1 MQDWYLMTSPNVTS
15 GYEDDAIS
23 EFAQSNFTDVL
34 ATSFSDSVTLYNS
47 DLTLISTTKAVVQG
61 NTSNNEN
68 ATKIREIL
76 FPIGTCKTGMLVL
89 YDNAYWMITG
99 YPGNNKSYEKAVMKI
114 CNYLLKWQDAF
125 GNIIERW
132 CITESDESLGVDGN
146 RTVPLGDGKMNII
159 IPYDSE
165 TIKIRKDKRFYIDN
179 NLADPIPY
187 KVTNASTTSNVRNG
201 HGYLTF
207 VVSEG
212 QTIPE
217 KDRPDLMLCDYIS
230 PTVTPTPAPD
240 ERLISSTIT
249 GITTL
254 KIGYAKTYTVA
265 FTDASGNALTDVNF
279 TWNVVSD
286 FDSAITKTISGQSIT
301 LKVSDDTYVGK
312 TIALQVVIDGTVNSS
327 VVITVKPLL

>member
-1 MQDWYLMTSPNVTS
+1 MDRYTARINLHGTTDRERALNIAKIDLSNRLPRNPSYKLIKIDGIDSSLIIDSESNVHYKAIKSMPNKVFYAGQIVDFANSKYLIT
-15 GYEDDAIS
+15 EAD
-23 EFAQSNFTDVL
+23 
-34 ATSFSDSVTLYNS
+34 SDGELYV
-47 DLTLISTTKAVVQG
+47 DGKM
-61 NTSNNEN
+61 E
-68 ATKIREIL
+68 E
-76 FPIGTCKTGMLVL
+76 
-89 YDNAYWMITG
+89 
-99 YPGNNKSYEKAVMKI
+99 
-114 CNYLLKWQDAF
+114 CNYLLKWQDAS

-179 NLADPIPY
+179 NLTDPIPY

-217 KDRPDLMLCDYIS
+217 KDRPDLMLCNYIS
-230 PTVTPTPAPD
+230 PTVTPTPSQD
-240 ERLISSTIT
+240 ESVISSFIT
-249 GITTL
+249 GVTTL

-265 FTDASGNALTDVNF
+265 FTDASGNTLTDVSF

-312 TIALQVVIDGTVNSS
+312 TITLQVVIDGTVNSS
-327 VVITVKPLL
+327 AVITVKPLL